1 MSENEPTEETPF
13 TGNADAIQKNTDD
26 SVSME
31 NETDN
36 LVNGSDDEDIW
47 KKRESFHAD
56 EQKQD
61 FELVVQSPVEIS
73 DDASSSKEDSEN
85 VYSYFSLYRYMGCLD
100 YLLVVAGTVF
110 GLACGAA
117 APLLFFFFGDLVTEF
132 TDFGVYK
139 SCSFNYQLCTT
150 RGLVNISEQEWNRVV
165 LTAVRRFEDD
175 SIATVIKFVYVG
187 VAVFVCAGV
196 FVACWSTL
204 SVRQARNIRLKCFH
218 ALLQQDMAFH
228 DKNTAGELNAQLAE
242 DIPKIQDGLGD
253 KVGITLQ
260 NIGMLIGC
268 LVVAFLK
275 TWKVTLVNLAIA
287 PFLGI
292 VSSIVFQV
300 NTMFDGKEAKAY
312 AKAGSLAEETLHS
325 IRTVLAYGCQ
335 DKIVDRF
342 GKNLD
347 SAKQVGIKKGLVL
360 GLSIGIS
367 RCLVYA
373 MYAAS
378 FWYGS
383 VLVVDKEI
391 RVGDFVTSL
400 SCVIFF
406 SFAFGGVM
414 KNWEYLSGAKS
425 AGNRIFKIIDRKSK
439 IDVFSNDGI
448 RPQDPRFTV
457 EFKNVSF
464 SYPSR
469 PDTEILKDV
478 TFQVE
483 EGQQIAIIGGSGC
496 GKSTAMRLIQRFYD
510 ANEGEVLVAG
520 HDVKTLNVNWLRDM
534 IGVVDQEPVLFNT
547 TIGENIR
554 WGREN
559 VTDDEMA
566 EACKLANA
574 YDFIKVLPEKF
585 NTLVGESG
593 AQLSGGQKQ
602 RIAIARAI
610 VRKPSILLL
619 DEATSALDTYNEAV
633 VQSALNNAMK
643 GRTTIMVAHRLSTI
657 KDTDKIITLKGGS
670 VTQVCTYD
678 ELDKSEMGAYEKKP
692 KPKDF
697 KKVPKPKPKFTQR
710 KRTKRRTTMRKLTR
724 SLTSL
729 NKTSDLESNASDDE
743 ESESG
748 EDVMILPEDAPMMRL
763 IKMNK
768 PEWPYIAVGCV
779 SALFAG
785 AGDPVL
791 ALLFG
796 RVLTVFTSSNDQLY
810 WSRLYAI
817 LMFVL
822 GVITFVSY
830 TIKSSTFG
838 KSGMELTVRLRTSS
852 FRAMLGQEV
861 AYFDDPVNSTS
872 NLCNRLSSDAAKV
885 QGATGERLGLLFQ
898 NFSALGIA
906 IIISFVYSWQMA
918 LMLFGL
924 IPFLIV
930 SGFVDMMLQTGA
942 TKQNDFEKAGE
953 LSSQSINNIRLVASF
968 TKEKEIYRSYEK
980 ALEKPMRNSL
990 KFGFITSLSYGYS
1003 QSIVQFSVAA
1013 IFRLGIYLVAYDDL
1027 TFESVFVVLL
1037 AVTFGAIAAGQNAIY
1052 APDYAAAKLSAARII
1067 KLLDRV
1073 PTINPY
1079 SDDGLKPANCSGE
1092 IQLELVEFYYPTRP
1106 DVEVLKKCSIKVACG
1121 QTLAL
1126 VGKSGCGKSTVIQ
1139 LIERFYDVAGGKV
1152 LLDGVDIKLL
1162 NVEWLRG
1169 QIGLVSQEPSLF
1181 NQTIKE
1187 NITFGQT
1194 TRPVSDDDIKKA
1206 AEMAHKYDTNV
1217 GGKQLSAGQKQRIAI
1232 ARALVREPRV
1242 LLLDE
1247 ATSALDNESEKV
1259 YVLECVFSH
1268 VAYLQRS
1275 DRL

>member
-1 MSENEPTEETPF
+1 
-13 TGNADAIQKNTDD
+13 
-26 SVSME
+26 
-31 NETDN
+31 
-36 LVNGSDDEDIW
+36 
-47 KKRESFHAD
+47 
-56 EQKQD
+56 
-61 FELVVQSPVEIS
+61 
-73 DDASSSKEDSEN
+73 
-85 VYSYFSLYRYMGCLD
+85 
-100 YLLVVAGTVF
+100 VVAGTVF

-150 RGLVNISEQEWNRVV
+150 RGLVNISEQFCNRILV
-165 LTAVRRFEDD
+165 
-175 SIATVIKFVYVG
+175 
-187 VAVFVCAGV
+187 
-196 FVACWSTL
+196 TL
-204 SVRQARNIRLKCFH
+204 KESLQARNIRLKCFH

-697 KKVPKPKPKFTQR
+697 KKVCSRISNTTQGFPIPLIYIYQPSFKDLLKTIPKPKPKFTQR

-942 TKQNDFEKAGE
+942 TKQNDFEKAVFAGE

-1206 AEMAHKYDTNV
+1206 AEMAHIEEFIDSLAEANYNCIKIIKSRSFYIYNIVGWEKMRHLLILFTRPIWFLVFLHTIIQQIHTSRFKNNFNKYDTNV

-1247 ATSALDNESEKV
+1247 ATSALDNESEKIV
-1259 YVLECVFSH
+1259 QKALDKARNGRTCIV
-1268 VAYLQRS
+1268 VAH
-1275 DRL
+1275 RLSAVRKADLIAVIDKGAVA